1 MESSREKLI
10 KIMLPATNNKLTL
23 LILDA
28 FAAHYTALVTEKFEA
43 NKIEHHVIPG
53 GYTSELKSLDVCV
66 NKSLKDR
73 FKQYRQSWF
82 ADKNSL
88 VMTDGGY
95 RQKPTYDVV
104 MG

>member
-28 FAAHYTALVTEKFEA
+28 FAAHYTALVTEEA
-43 NKIEHHVIPG
+43 NKIEHHVILG
-53 GYTSELKSLDVCV
+53 GYTSELQSLDVCV

-73 FKQYRQSWF
+73 YKQYRQSWF

>member
-10 KIMLPATNNKLTL
+10 KTMLPATNNKLTL

-28 FAAHYTALVTEKFEA
+28 FAAHYTALVTEEA

-53 GYTSELKSLDVCV
+53 GYTSELQSLDVWV

-73 FKQYRQSWF
+73 YKQYRQSFF

-88 VMTDGGY
+88 EMTDGGY

-104 MG
+104 IG